1 MPSAH
6 KHNLSIGSKTAPS
19 DLKRQNVGIPKMA
32 EFQTPTEASLL
43 ETTPATVKDTGVQVD
58 TAQLNGTEEPPLF
71 SPTLISSDVAAALPE
86 GYSIRPLRRDD
97 YYNGAAPRYA
107 QVATGKC

>member
-1 MPSAH
+1 M
-6 KHNLSIGSKTAPS
+6 
-19 DLKRQNVGIPKMA
+19 KRQNVGIPNMA

-43 ETTPATVKDTGVQVD
+43 ETTPATVKDAEVQVD
-58 TAQLNGTEEPPLF
+58 TTQLKGTEEPPLF

-97 YYNGAAPRYA
+97 YYNGTAIEYT
-107 QVATGKC
+107 QVATNKC